1 MLLKY
6 KVAIATA
13 GVTALAGSSVGLAS
27 VFINHQSGI
36 ALLEAQLDQIVAEV
50 QSNET
55 DPLSEALFLSSTL
68 EVSLGFVELD
78 GTVTPLQ
85 ESAGDLASPGL
96 ITKELDLGSEQ
107 KLIFA
112 VSANRVNQASADAAL
127 PIVILSILAAVLA
140 GTISILVMRRD
151 LVLVQKLAD
160 EAKKIAEGSTSPL
173 NVQGGSEELISLS
186 KALNAMVDQLQGS
199 NQKMQDFLSDA
210 SHELRTPLT
219 VIRGYLELLQ
229 SPSLDPEQVK
239 KYSERSLSEALR
251 MQSLI
256 DDILL
261 LAQLG
266 EESEIDKEL
275 FDVAEIVSA
284 LVDDLKTLQPER
296 PVIFEKSISREFLGS
311 QKLLSQ
317 FFSNAFANIRNHTL
331 PNAKVLVSLSSD
343 ENEFVFDI
351 HDAGQGI
358 QGLEENQEFTAFK
371 RFDKSRS
378 RKSGGY
384 GLGMSIM
391 ARIIQSHKGQMILT
405 RSELGGLR
413 VTARIPF

>member
-36 ALLEAQLDQIVAEV
+36 ALLEEQLDQIVAEV

-68 EVSLGFVELD
+68 EISLGFVELD

-275 FDVAEIVSA
+275 FDVSEIVSA
-284 LVDDLKTLQPER
+284 LVDDLKTLQPDR
-296 PVIFEKSISREFLGS
+296 PVIFENSLSREFLGS